1 MRRLLVCW
9 TRAAACRSKGAGVA
23 PPNQPSSVRLDG
35 RSLGLAPRALVRGC
49 EAGTQVG
56 ALRTLSVRP
65 LQKCN
70 RLVRLMPGD
79 ERVCNQNRELDALDR
94 EQFAY
99 LLDEHGA
106 RRVVVSGEVFDG
118 LKLGQECALGGIE
131 HAPSAS
137 ALRVR

>member
-1 MRRLLVCW
+1 MRRLLVCS

-23 PPNQPSSVRLDG
+23 PPNQPSSVRLD
-35 RSLGLAPRALVRGC
+35 RRRLGLSPRALVRRC
-49 EAGTQVG
+49 QAGTKVS
-56 ALRTLSVRP
+56 ALRTLFMRP
-65 LQKCN
+65 LEERN

-79 ERVCNQNRELDALDR
+79 ERVCNQNRELDALGR
-94 EQFAY
+94 EQLAY
-99 LLDEHGA
+99 VLDEHSA
-106 RRVVVSGEVFDG
+106 RWVVVSGEVFDG